1 MPSTPSNKAVT
12 TSSFYKS
19 PEQTF
24 MQQNSQR
31 ADSSK
36 TKKRARIITPV
47 QRPES
52 DKADDVD
59 SPNW

>member
-1 MPSTPSNKAVT
+1 
-12 TSSFYKS
+12 
-19 PEQTF
+19 